1 MEEEF
6 QNILRTIAD
15 SLVRFYKGRAPV
27 DTGALRNSIR
37 AEVRSS
43 GEIAVIY
50 NQYGAYQDLGVRGV
64 VSSNKAPNSPFQF
77 KDKRTQFGALSP
89 VGGNLPYGAR
99 VNIRKF
105 GLTPKNWITDSNGNP
120 IIPNNILQTAEI
132 DLANY
137 IEKIVSTTTE
147 RIQL

>member
-6 QNILRTIAD
+6 QNILRSIAD

-27 DTGALRNSIR
+27 DTGALRDSIR

-50 NQYGAYQDLGVRGV
+50 NQYGAYQDLGVNGTQRSYG
-64 VSSNKAPNSPFQF
+64 SPFTF
-77 KDKRTQFGALSP
+77 KDVRTNKGVLAP
-89 VGGNLPYGAR
+89 VGGDLPFGAR

-105 GLTPKNWITDSNGNP
+105 GLRPKYWLTDPNGSP
-120 IIPNNILQTAEI
+120 IIPNDILQTIET

-137 IEKIVSTTTE
+137 MEEIVSTTTE
-147 RIQL
+147 RLQL